1 MRCCPSLRNI
11 THPCQMYFVGFL
23 FGLGFDTASEVGLL
37 ALAATAHTGVPHYA
51 VLILPLTFAAGMTL
65 IDTANGVFMAWAYG
79 WAMTDA
85 TRKLFY
91 NLFLTLTSA
100 VVALTIGLVE
110 ALGVLAQELQLRG
123 QFWRWVASV
132 NDHFEV
138 LGYLVIGIFAVSLT
152 IAVATYKRA
161 FPENQPEAV
170 GQAENLQQA
179 VLSYIDK
186 IDRGEFIDRSGV

>member
-1 MRCCPSLRNI
+1 MV
-11 THPCQMYFVGFL
+11 YV
-23 FGLGFDTASEVGLL
+23 GFDTASEVGLL
-37 ALAATAHTGVPHYA
+37 ALAATARSGVPQYT

-100 VVALTIGLVE
+100 VVALIIGLVE
-110 ALGVLAQELQLRG
+110 ALGVLSQELQLHG
-123 QFWRWVASV
+123 QFWRWIASV

-138 LGYLVIGIFAVSLT
+138 LGYLVIGIFAISLT
-152 IAVATYKRA
+152 TAIAMYKRA
-161 FPENQPEAV
+161 FPENQPEVAV
-170 GQAENLQQA
+170 REENLQQA
-179 VLSYIDK
+179 LLKYIDK